1 MAIRGL
7 IFDLGNTLMYFAG
20 DWPEVFM
27 VADNAM
33 VNYLVQSGCDLD
45 QDRFALDFRDQLRE
59 YYVTREQE
67 HVELTTAHI
76 LKNLLTEHGYLSVS
90 DQVVERALESFYQ
103 ETQTYWLPEQDTLET
118 LAALKSQDYR
128 LGVISNASDDADV
141 QNLVDKTEVRPYLD
155 FVLSSASCG
164 IRKPNPEIFNI
175 ALRHWG
181 FSPQEVA
188 MVGDTLEADV
198 LGGKNAGLY
207 TIWITR
213 RVSPS
218 ANPAKQDHIKP
229 DATIQS
235 LAELPALL
243 ADLP

>member
-1 MAIRGL
+1 MAIKGL

-27 VADNAM
+27 VADKAM
-33 VNYLVQSGCDLD
+33 VKYLVQTGCDLD
-45 QDRFALDFRDQLRE
+45 QDRFALEFRDQLRE
-59 YYVTREQE
+59 YYVAREQE

-76 LKNLLTEHGYLSVS
+76 LKNLLTEHGYPSVP

-103 ETQTYWLPEQDTLET
+103 ETQAYWLPEQDASAT
-118 LAALKSQDYR
+118 LAALKSQDYH

-141 QNLVDKTEVRPYLD
+141 QNLVDKAEVRPYLD

-175 ALRHWG
+175 ALKRWG

-188 MVGDTLEADV
+188 MVGDTLDADV

-213 RVSPS
+213 RVGVSP
-218 ANPAKQDHIKP
+218 NPAKLDHIQP
-229 DATIQS
+229 DATIQT

-243 ADLP
+243 ADIP

>member
-27 VADNAM
+27 VADKAM
-33 VNYLVQSGCDLD
+33 VKYLVQAGCDLD
-45 QDRFALDFRDQLRE
+45 EDRFALDFRDQLRA
-59 YYVTREQE
+59 YYVSREQE

-76 LKNLLTEHGYLSVS
+76 LKDLLTEYGYPAVS
-90 DQVVERALESFYQ
+90 DQVVDRALESFYQ
-103 ETQTYWLPEQDTLET
+103 ETQTYWLPEQDTLTT
-118 LAALKSQDYR
+118 LASLKSQDYH

-141 QNLVDKTEVRPYLD
+141 QNLVDKAEVRPYLD

-175 ALRHWG
+175 ALNHWG

-188 MVGDTLEADV
+188 MVGDTLDADV

-229 DATIQS
+229 DATIQT
-235 LAELPALL
+235 LAELPVLL
-243 ADLP
+243 KDLP